1 LLVSCEHGGNEVP
14 PAYAPLFAGAA
25 GVLDSHRGMDFGALE
40 LARAFGARLGVTPAT
55 ATVTRLVVDLNRSPY
70 HRNVF
75 SEYTRALAREAKR
88 AALDTHY
95 WPYRKEVERRVE
107 CAVRSGAFVLH
118 VSAHSFT
125 PELKGEVR
133 NCDVGLLYDPRSGS
147 ERRFIDAWHAALGA
161 HAPSLRVRRNYPYL
175 GVSDSLVTH
184 LRRVHGERAYAGVEL
199 EVNQKHAGTQG
210 WTALVAAVTN
220 ALEAALAD

>member
-1 LLVSCEHGGNEVP
+1 VP
-14 PAYAPLFAGAA
+14 PAYVPLFAGAER
-25 GVLDSHRGMDFGALE
+25 VLDSHRGMDFGALE
-40 LARAFGARLGVTPAT
+40 VARAFGERLGVTPAT

-75 SEYTRALAREAKR
+75 SEYTRPLSRGAKR
-88 AALDTHY
+88 AALEAHY
-95 WPYRKEVERRVE
+95 WPYRKDVERRV
-107 CAVRSGAFVLH
+107 ARGVRDGASVLH

-133 NCDVGLLYDPRSGS
+133 NCDLGLLYDPRSGS
-147 ERRFIDAWHAALGA
+147 ERRFIEAWHAALGA

-184 LRRVHGERAYAGVEL
+184 LRRLHGDRAYAGVEL
-199 EVNQKHAGTQG
+199 EVNQKHVGTPG
-210 WTALVAAVTN
+210 WRALVAALTD
-220 ALEAALAD
+220 ALEAALDES

>member
-1 LLVSCEHGGNEVP
+1 
-14 PAYAPLFAGAA
+14 
-25 GVLDSHRGMDFGALE
+25 MDFGALDV
-40 LARAFGARLGVTPAT
+40 ARAFGERLGVTPAT

-75 SEYTRALAREAKR
+75 SEYTRPLSGDEKR
-88 AALDTHY
+88 AAMDAHY
-95 WPYRKEVERRVE
+95 WPYRKDVERRVE
-107 CAVRSGAFVLH
+107 RAVRGGAFVLH

-125 PELKGEVR
+125 PELRGEVR

-147 ERRFIDAWHAALGA
+147 ERRFVADWHAALGV

-184 LRRVHGERAYAGVEL
+184 LRRVHGARAYAGVEL
-199 EVNQKHAGTQG
+199 EVNQKHVGTPG
-210 WTALVAAVTN
+210 WRAFVAALTD
-220 ALEAALAD
+220 ALEAVLED